1 MLRSARIEGLK
12 SYDKD
17 ELYEDMLENHYDK
30 IFPNDAN
37 RNSAGFRF
45 FKYIYDNLAT
55 TGELLIFTISF
66 IVL

>member
-1 MLRSARIEGLK
+1 MLRSTRIEGLK

-45 FKYIYDNLAT
+45 
-55 TGELLIFTISF
+55 
-66 IVL
+66 